1 MAAKKT
7 ETQPYFLGLDG
18 CRAGWVAAKWSGKNA
33 SYELLTTKE
42 ALLEAVSNAER
53 TFIDIPIGLEEE
65 IYNRE
70 ADVELR
76 KVLGKEY
83 ASSVFDAPI
92 RPAAEAPNY
101 SMASMISFDYTEK
114 KISMQTWNI
123 TPKIMQIDALLRENE
138 ALKECCFESHPELLF
153 KILNGGNVVEQKKST
168 SLGMKHRINLLKSYM
183 PNVKDL
189 YRQVRENENAKDLK
203 DNDLLDAMVLAVFA
217 KKSFENGLKT
227 IPDNPKQDQFG
238 LTMAIHFTEI

>member
-1 MAAKKT
+1 MAAKKA
-7 ETQPYFLGLDG
+7 ENQPYYLGLDG

-33 SYELLTTKE
+33 TYELLTTVE
-42 ALLEAVSNAER
+42 ALQAAIAGAAR
-53 TFIDIPIGLEEE
+53 TFIDIPIGLESE
-65 IYNRE
+65 IYNRQS
-70 ADVELR
+70 DVELR

-101 SMASMISFDYTEK
+101 SMASMISFDSTEK

-123 TPKIMQIDALLRENE
+123 TPKIMQVDALLRANE
-138 ALKECCFESHPELLF
+138 LLKGSCFESHPELLF
-153 KILNGGNVVEQKKST
+153 KILNGGNIVEQKKST
-168 SLGMKHRINLLKSYM
+168 SLGMKHRINLLKTYM

-189 YRQVRENENAKDLK
+189 YREVRENENAKDLK

-217 KKSFENGLKT
+217 KISDENGMKT
-227 IPDNPKQDQFG
+227 IPEQPKQDEFG
-238 LTMAIHFTEI
+238 LTMAIHYAEL

>member
-1 MAAKKT
+1 MAAKST
-7 ETQPYFLGLDG
+7 DTQPYFLGLDG
-18 CRAGWVAAKWSGKNA
+18 CKAGWVAAKWSGKNA
-33 SYELLTTKE
+33 SYEILTTKE
-42 ALLEAVSNAER
+42 ALLEALQGASQ
-53 TFIDIPIGLEEE
+53 TFIDIPIGLESE

-76 KVLGKEY
+76 KILGKEY

-123 TPKIMQIDALLRENE
+123 TPKIIQMDALLREN
-138 ALKECCFESHPELLF
+138 ASLKTRCFESHPELLF

-168 SLGMKHRINLLKSYM
+168 SLGVKHRINLLKAFI

-189 YRQVRENENAKDLK
+189 YREVRENENSKDLK

-227 IPDNPKQDQFG
+227 VPENPKEDEFG
-238 LTMAIHFTEI
+238 LTMAIHFAEI

>member
-1 MAAKKT
+1 MAAKKAD
-7 ETQPYFLGLDG
+7 TQPYYLGLDG
-18 CRAGWVAAKWSGKNA
+18 CKAGWVAAKWSGKNA
-33 SYELLTTKE
+33 SYQLLTTNE
-42 ALLEAVSNAER
+42 SLLEAIEGATQ
-53 TFIDIPIGLEEE
+53 TFIDIPIGLESE

-92 RPAAEAPNY
+92 RPAAEAPSY

-138 ALKECCFESHPELLF
+138 HLKVKCFESHPELLF
-153 KILNGGNVVEQKKST
+153 KILNGGNIVEQKKST
-168 SLGMKHRINLLKSYM
+168 GLGVKHRINLLKAYM

-189 YRQVRENENAKDLK
+189 YREVRENENAKDLK
-203 DNDLLDAMVLAVFA
+203 DNDLLDAMALAVFA
-217 KKSFENGLKT
+217 KISHQNGLKT
-227 IPDNPKQDQFG
+227 IPEQPKQDEFG
-238 LTMAIHFTEI
+238 LTMAIHYAEI